1 LSSDPE
7 SVVSESDRP
16 NLLGL
21 LYALDLALQVLNVA
35 SQDDVPRE
43 EADQEQRRRSE
54 DDLTPSEQVSEL
66 PGSRS

>member
-43 EADQEQRRRSE
+43 EADQEQRRRS
-54 DDLTPSEQVSEL
+54 
-66 PGSRS
+66 